1 MPVFSLIDVNVNVV
15 DGTTPALTTKKE
27 KNATA
32 TASIDDISPTKRKKI
47 AQDSA
52 QLFGETSSPARPA
65 KKSKNHIVADSS
77 GSDSDDDS
85 AEELD
90 GYRRLLGIFERE
102 LTGAA
107 YQSKAS
113 LFAAFAS
120 AYATGGLTGAALAA
134 FSGAVVV
141 SNGVDMNALGAFM
154 KDIQGDVVELQ
165 INMKDLQGD
174 VVELKINVKEIQG
187 DVVELKINM
196 KEIQGDVAEL
206 KINMKEVQGDVAEL
220 KSDVKTIMGQNAAI
234 LKLLENQSQQRSS
247 WSFGFYK
254 GQALSA
260 LHIYRCILHSYI
272 ELL

>member
-1 MPVFSLIDVNVNVV
+1 MYLFASHKFLSSLNNKRATTPQITTTNNTMPVFSLIDVNVNVV

-102 LTGAA
+102 LTGALIRA
-107 YQSKAS
+107 RPAS
-113 LFAAFAS
+113 SLP
-120 AYATGGLTGAALAA
+120 L
-134 FSGAVVV
+134 
-141 SNGVDMNALGAFM
+141 
-154 KDIQGDVVELQ
+154 LQ
-165 INMKDLQGD
+165 HM
-174 VVELKINVKEIQG
+174 
-187 DVVELKINM
+187 
-196 KEIQGDVAEL
+196 
-206 KINMKEVQGDVAEL
+206 
-220 KSDVKTIMGQNAAI
+220 
-234 LKLLENQSQQRSS
+234 LLED
-247 WSFGFYK
+247 
-254 GQALSA
+254 
-260 LHIYRCILHSYI
+260 
-272 ELL
+272 